1 MQENF
6 HRDVDYHR
14 RRTEDLSS
22 ELQLRKVEATSA
34 IEECDRKQSS
44 LNSKDARIV
53 ILEAQVRSGGGGGE
67 EGGEGGDDI
76 SATHDCIWT
85 IVRRFDHILSALITP
100 HWKVLRS

>member
-1 MQENF
+1 MSYINYTFFEYCYFLPRLREVRKKIKAMQENF

-34 IEECDRKQSS
+34 MEECDRKQSS
-44 LNSKDARIV
+44 LKSKDARIV

-67 EGGEGGDDI
+67 EGGEG
-76 SATHDCIWT
+76 
-85 IVRRFDHILSALITP
+85 
-100 HWKVLRS
+100 